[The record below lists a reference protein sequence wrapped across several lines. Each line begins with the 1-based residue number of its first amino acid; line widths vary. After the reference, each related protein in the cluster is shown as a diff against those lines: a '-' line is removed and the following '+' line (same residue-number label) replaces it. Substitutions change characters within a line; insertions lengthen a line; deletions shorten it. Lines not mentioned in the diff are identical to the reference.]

1 MARFQTLDD
10 IDVRGKRVLLRADLN
25 VPVKNSVV
33 TDATRIERLAPTIET
48 LIEKGAKVIVMS
60 HFGRPQ
66 GRPDPACSLWPL
78 VAPLSKAIGG
88 REVAFAGDCI
98 GEEAKRVV
106 AALRP
111 GQVALLE
118 NLRFHEGEEANSQDF
133 ARALAEL
140 GDVYVDDAFSAA
152 HRAHASIAAL
162 AHLLPAAA
170 GKLMQAELGALSA
183 ALETPAR
190 PVLALVG
197 GAKVSTKLDLLR
209 FIMGK
214 VDYLA
219 IGGAMANTLLF
230 AEGAEVGLSL
240 CERDMADNARRL
252 LALARERNCR
262 VILPEDAVVASDLAT
277 GNASRTVPIDA
288 VPSDMMILDIGPKTV
303 ARIDAA
309 LDEAGTLV
317 WNGPLG
323 AFETPPFDRATAAVA
338 RKVAEL
344 TQAGKLLSV
353 AGGGDTVAALAA
365 AGMSDQL
372 SYVSTAGGAF
382 LEWLEGRELPGVAAL
397 AAAARTA
404 PKGNAA

>member
-1 MARFQTLDD
+1 MAKFQTLDD

-25 VPVKNSVV
+25 VPVKDGVV

-48 LIEKGAKVIVMS
+48 LIEKGAKVVLMS
-60 HFGRPQ
+60 HFGRPD
-66 GRPDPACSLWPL
+66 GRPNPAFSLRLL
-78 VAPLSKAIGG
+78 VGSLSKAIGG
-88 REVAFAGDCI
+88 RAVAFASDCI
-98 GEEAKRVV
+98 GNEAKRVV

-118 NLRFHEGEEANSQDF
+118 NLRFHRGEEENSPDF

-170 GKLMQAELGALSA
+170 GKLMEAELGALNA
-183 ALETPAR
+183 ALDSPAR
-190 PVLALVG
+190 PVLALIG

-209 FIMGK
+209 FVIGK
-214 VDYLA
+214 VDLLA

-230 AEGAEVGLSL
+230 AQGTEVGRSL
-240 CERDMADNARRL
+240 TERDMADNARRL
-252 LALARERNCR
+252 LALAQERNCR
-262 VILPEDAVVASDLAT
+262 VILPEDAVIAAQLASGTSTRA
-277 GNASRTVPIDA
+277 VPIDM
-288 VPSDMMILDIGPKTV
+288 VPGDMMILDIGPKTV
-303 ARIDAA
+303 ARILAA
-309 LDEAGTLV
+309 LEEVRTLV

-323 AFETPPFDRATAAVA
+323 AFETPPFDRGTTAVA
-338 RKVAEL
+338 KKAAEL
-344 TQAGKLLSV
+344 TRAGKLLSV
-353 AGGGDTVAALAA
+353 AGGGDTVAALAVG
-365 AGMSDQL
+365 GMTDQL

-397 AAAARTA
+397 AAAAPTA
-404 PKGNAA
+404 RRGDTA